1 MCLCARTSTLA
12 GLMKDASP
20 LSADLASPDFTAAAA
35 TTLLGW
41 KMEYEEMS
49 AAYHTHT
56 HTHTIECTII
66 QETSGLDKPLPWSVQ
81 DKTGWVFGQTDLVRD
96 VPARGMEAETD

>member
-20 LSADLASPDFTAAAA
+20 LSADLASPDFIAAAA

-56 HTHTIECTII
+56 HT
-66 QETSGLDKPLPWSVQ
+66 Q
-81 DKTGWVFGQTDLVRD
+81 
-96 VPARGMEAETD
+96 